1 VTAKH
6 IQLGWSKPGDDIPQP
21 TSIVMGANLRKPS
34 PTLEPKHAP
43 FGLDLSGIAKWIE
56 DRKEDS
62 GSR

>member
-1 VTAKH
+1 MAKH
-6 IQLGWSKPGDDIPQP
+6 IQLGWSKPGDDVPQP

-34 PTLEPKHAP
+34 PTPEPKP

-56 DRKEDS
+56 DQKGDT